1 MFWVILIAVTGVITL
16 VIVGAFG
23 WRVFVAVRRLMRE
36 IGKATKIMGQA
47 TEVLNG
53 LNDMDGVKAMRA
65 RTQHD

>member
-16 VIVGAFG
+16 VILGAFG
-23 WRVFVAVRRLMRE
+23 WRVYVAVRVLLRE
-36 IGKATKIMGQA
+36 IGTATKVLGQA